1 MQDLIPLRRP
11 KVMIL
16 LWQVPHEIELGGSPE
31 PTNPTLHTRIEGNLP
46 IYFQGG
52 PARDYNSNRMDLPEL
67 RRA

>member
-1 MQDLIPLRRP
+1 MQDLILLNLRRP

-46 IYFQGG
+46 I
-52 PARDYNSNRMDLPEL
+52 
-67 RRA
+67 